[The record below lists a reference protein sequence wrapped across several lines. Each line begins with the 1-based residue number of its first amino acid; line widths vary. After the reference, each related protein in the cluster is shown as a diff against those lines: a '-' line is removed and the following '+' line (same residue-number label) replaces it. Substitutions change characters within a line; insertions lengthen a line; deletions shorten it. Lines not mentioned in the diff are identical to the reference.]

1 MDKDQGLLVSSLTFK
16 KTDETTKPAIFECGE
31 PISTVHLPL
40 YVWAPEGWINTRET
54 DLYSLIQI
62 NLGSETAEVLIIF
75 NYAKHNVN
83 VGVSVYH
90 FHQSTLR
97 LSVCIRLKPNYPE
110 QIQIHQKVFFK
121 IQNAHCQCPPLK
133 SIFCLKKKQQVQRI
147 RPDLWRLYS
156 GNAFSQA
163 QLPGHGSTGTATSF
177 EFIKMKRKRSEDD
190 SKKSPP
196 PNKITCQ
203 RKL

>member
-1 MDKDQGLLVSSLTFK
+1 MDKDQGFLVSSLTFK
-16 KTDETTKPAIFECGE
+16 KTDDTTKPAIFECGE

-40 YVWAPEGWINTRET
+40 YVWTPEGWTNTRET

-90 FHQSTLR
+90 FHKSTLR
-97 LSVCIRLKPNYPE
+97 LSVCIRLKRNYPE

-121 IQNAHCQCPPLK
+121 IQNAHCQCSLK
-133 SIFCLKKKQQVQRI
+133 SIFCLKKNNRSSEFVRI
-147 RPDLWRLYS
+147 FGGCTPETPSRKHSCRDTEPPVRLRLL
-156 GNAFSQA
+156 N
-163 QLPGHGSTGTATSF
+163 L
-177 EFIKMKRKRSEDD
+177 
-190 SKKSPP
+190 
-196 PNKITCQ
+196 
-203 RKL
+203 

>member
-1 MDKDQGLLVSSLTFK
+1 MDKDQGFLVSSLTFK

-40 YVWAPEGWINTRET
+40 YVWAPEGWTNTRET

-75 NYAKHNVN
+75 NYTKHNVN

-90 FHQSTLR
+90 FHKSTLR
-97 LSVCIRLKPNYPE
+97 LSVCIRLKRNYPE

-121 IQNAHCQCPPLK
+121 IQNAHCQCSLK
-133 SIFCLKKKQQVQRI
+133 SIFCLKKKTTG
-147 RPDLWRLYS
+147 PANSS
-156 GNAFSQA
+156 GSLEVVLRKCLLA
-163 QLPGHGSTGTATSF
+163 STVAGTRNHQYDYDF
-177 EFIKMKRKRSEDD
+177 
-190 SKKSPP
+190 
-196 PNKITCQ
+196 
-203 RKL
+203 